1 MPTRLVAFDLDGT
14 LLGGDDRLSPRTV
27 DVLDRARRGGLT
39 LVAATGR
46 STLAARLA
54 LGRTDA
60 IDHIISSNGAVHY
73 DVRRDAV
80 VAHHPIEPGLL
91 ASLYKK
97 VNAGLDG
104 VCWAWETP
112 AGIVPDCGFRA
123 LTARLDELSASAEGA
138 AISLGRAAATS
149 VKTMPRTVEPPAA
162 QAMRLPPSVPASKA
176 MIAHPYLVSDR
187 LLGRLK
193 GCLPKTLSAAS
204 SSAVFVEVTAPGID
218 KAFGLRAL
226 CGQVG
231 VERHE
236 VMAFGDQLND
246 LSMLRWAGRGVA
258 MANAHPLV
266 LEAVVERAGRNVDD
280 GVAAVVETLLSEA

>member
-1 MPTRLVAFDLDGT
+1 MPVRLVAFDLDGT

-27 DVLDRARRGGLT
+27 DMLARARRAGIT

-73 DVRRDAV
+73 DVRLDRV

-91 ASLYKK
+91 AALYKR

-104 VCWAWETP
+104 VCWAWESP

-123 LTARLDELSASAEGA
+123 LTARLDELSATAAGA

-149 VKTMPRTVEPPAA
+149 VKTVPRTVA
-162 QAMRLPPSVPASKA
+162 QAMRLPPSIPASKA

-193 GCLPKTLSAAS
+193 GCLPKRLSAAS

-218 KAFGLRAL
+218 KAFGLQAL
-226 CGQVG
+226 CRQVG
-231 VERHE
+231 VDRGE

-280 GVAAVVETLLSEA
+280 GVAAVVETLLPRA